1 MVHGIILENSK
12 EKLWE
17 YRCEVKGYVADQ
29 AETGI
34 PKAPFGGKEE
44 VDDAI
49 TALAEGRSRGLLSG
63 RSPWWGS

>member
-1 MVHGIILENSK
+1 MGKQEPEQRLGARWARRVQLLVHGIILENSA

-44 VDDAI
+44 VEVLPA
-49 TALAEGRSRGLLSG
+49 
-63 RSPWWGS
+63 